1 MILPIMIYHF
11 NIVGI
16 YFLITNLLVNII
28 IGPIMFLSILFVIIS
43 FLKLKILQF
52 ISIFLTIGLELL
64 TQISNIANL
73 PLAKIYVCTPKILVI
88 CIYYI
93 FILLVTKL
101 CLIYLKKE
109 NTCSE
114 KRIKNLIA
122 LFRYNY
128 FIKKDKILKKYK
140 NVIVERNIKVLFLK
154 FTKIFVLI
162 LLLLGIVNSNKRL
175 EIHFLDV
182 GQGDCCFIITPNK
195 KSILI
200 DGGGS
205 TSDNYDV
212 GENTLIP
219 YLLDKGYKK
228 IDYIFITHFDQD
240 HVGGILSVLEEL
252 QVGKIYISKQEEISE
267 NYDKFLD
274 IVKSKELK
282 VKLVQAGDNLNID
295 NIKIQ
300 ILWPVKESIK
310 ENILNN
316 NAIVMKLEYA
326 NFSMLFTGDIEE
338 IAEKELI
345 KLYGKTDKLQANIL
359 KVAHH
364 GSKTSSSQEFI
375 ELVKPQ
381 IALIGVG
388 KNNLF
393 GHPSQIVLERLENY
407 GTKIYRTDEDGE
419 ISIYAKTKRGIIIK
433 GFKHRVK

>member
-1 MILPIMIYHF
+1 M
-11 NIVGI
+11 
-16 YFLITNLLVNII
+16 
-28 IGPIMFLSILFVIIS
+28 
-43 FLKLKILQF
+43 
-52 ISIFLTIGLELL
+52 
-64 TQISNIANL
+64 
-73 PLAKIYVCTPKILVI
+73 I

-93 FILLVTKL
+93 FIVLVTEL

-162 LLLLGIVNSNKRL
+162 LLLLGIVNFNKRL

-205 TSDNYDV
+205 SSDNYDV

-300 ILWPVKESIK
+300 ILWPVKECIK

-419 ISIYAKTKRGIIIK
+419 VIVLIKKNSKKIIK
-433 GFKHRVK
+433 LIK